1 MEQLIRIHPADNV
14 AVAVS
19 ALKQGETVTAAGK
32 NIMVRQDIPAGHK
45 MAIVPIAAGEDV
57 IKYGFPIG
65 QATVAVQPGEWMH
78 THNVKSKLGDLLEY
92 RYEPQKAPVWQP
104 TEDHVHTFQGYER
117 RDGRVGIRN
126 EVWIIPTVG
135 CVNAIAREI
144 ERRAQA
150 FAGPHVDGIYA
161 YSHPYGCSQ
170 LGDDLRYT
178 QKFLAGL
185 AHNPNAGGVLL
196 LGLGC
201 ENNKMDAM
209 RQLLTGVDE
218 AGIKF
223 LICQDAEDE
232 VEEGVR
238 LVKELAAHAA
248 ETKRTTQPLAKLCI
262 GVKCGGSDGFSG
274 LTANPLVGSVVNRV
288 TAAGG
293 TALLT
298 EVPEMFGAETLLM
311 NRCRNEAVFQKTV
324 HLINGF
330 KTYFQ
335 KHGEKINEN
344 PSPGNKAGGITTL
357 EDKSLGCVQKGGIAP
372 VEDVLLYGEPVKEK
386 GLSLLQAPGND
397 LVSSNA
403 LAASGAQMVL
413 FTTGRGTPFSC
424 PVPTLKIA
432 SNSRLASFKADWI
445 DFNAGRLLSGESM
458 EALSEEFL
466 QFILNVASGTCH
478 TKSEALDK
486 HELAIFKDG
495 VTL

>member
-1 MEQLIRIHPADNV
+1 MEQLIKIHPADNV
-14 AVAVS
+14 AVVIS
-19 ALKQGETVTAAGK
+19 ALKQGETVIVSGK
-32 NIMVRQDIPAGHK
+32 SIVVQNDIPAGHK
-45 MAIVPIAAGEDV
+45 MAIAPIAMDEDV

-65 QATVAVQPGEWMH
+65 QAKKNVQPGEWLH

-92 RYEPQKAPVWQP
+92 RYEPQKAPAWQP
-104 TEDHVHTFQGYER
+104 VEDHVHTFQGYER
-117 RDGRVGIRN
+117 SDGRVGIRN

-144 ERRAQA
+144 EKQAQA
-150 FAGPHVDGIYA
+150 FVGPHIDGIYA

-170 LGDDLRYT
+170 LGDDLRDT
-178 QKFLAGL
+178 QAYLAGL
-185 AHNPNAGGVLL
+185 AQNPNAGGVLL

-201 ENNKMDAM
+201 ENNKMEAM
-209 RQLLTGVDE
+209 RQLLGDVDE
-218 AGIKF
+218 AGIRF
-223 LICQDAEDE
+223 LICQEAEDE
-232 VEEGVR
+232 IAEGVR

-248 ETKRTTQPLAKLCI
+248 KTKRTRQPLAKLCI

-274 LTANPLVGSVVNRV
+274 LTANPLVGTIVNRV

-311 NRCRNEAVFQKTV
+311 NRCKNEAVFQKTV
-324 HLINGF
+324 RLINDF

-335 KHGEKINEN
+335 RHGEKINEN

-372 VEDVLLYGEPVKEK
+372 VEDVLAYGERVKET

-403 LAASGAQMVL
+403 LAASGAQLVL

-432 SNSRLASFKADWI
+432 SNGRLASFKADWI
-445 DFNAGRLLSGESM
+445 DFNAGRLLTGESM
-458 EALSEEFL
+458 ETLSEEFL
-466 QFILNVASGTCH
+466 EFILDVASGTCH
-478 TKSEALDK
+478 TKSESLDK

>member
-1 MEQLIRIHPADNV
+1 MEQLIKIHPADNV
-14 AVAVS
+14 AVAIS
-19 ALKQGETVTAAGK
+19 ALKQGETVVVSGK
-32 NIMVRQDIPAGHK
+32 SIVVQNDIPAGHK
-45 MAIVPIAAGEDV
+45 MAIVPIAMDEDV

-65 QATVAVQPGEWMH
+65 QAKRNVQPGEWLH

-92 RYEPQKAPVWQP
+92 RYEPQKAPAWQP
-104 TEDHVHTFQGYER
+104 AADHVHTFQGYER
-117 RDGRVGIRN
+117 SDGRVGIRN

-144 ERRAQA
+144 EKRAQA
-150 FAGPHVDGIYA
+150 FVNPHIDGIYA

-170 LGDDLRYT
+170 LGDDLRDT
-178 QKFLAGL
+178 QKYLAGL
-185 AHNPNAGGVLL
+185 AQNPNAGGILL

-201 ENNKMDAM
+201 ENNKMEAM
-209 RQLLTGVDE
+209 RQLLGDVDE
-218 AGIKF
+218 AGIRF
-223 LICQDAEDE
+223 LICQEAEDE
-232 VEEGVR
+232 IAEGVR

-248 ETKRTTQPLAKLCI
+248 KTKRTRQPLAKLCI

-274 LTANPLVGSVVNRV
+274 LTANPLVGSIVNRV

-311 NRCRNEAVFQKTV
+311 NRCKNEAVFQKTV
-324 HLINGF
+324 RLINDF

-335 KHGEKINEN
+335 RHGEKINEN

-372 VEDVLLYGEPVKEK
+372 VEDVLAYGERVKET

-397 LVSSNA
+397 LVSANA
-403 LAASGAQMVL
+403 LAASGAQLVL

-432 SNSRLASFKADWI
+432 SNGRLASFKADWI
-445 DFNAGRLLSGESM
+445 DFNAGRLLTGESM
-458 EALSEEFL
+458 ETLSEEFL
-466 QFILNVASGTCH
+466 EFILDVASGTCH
-478 TKSEALDK
+478 TKSESLDK